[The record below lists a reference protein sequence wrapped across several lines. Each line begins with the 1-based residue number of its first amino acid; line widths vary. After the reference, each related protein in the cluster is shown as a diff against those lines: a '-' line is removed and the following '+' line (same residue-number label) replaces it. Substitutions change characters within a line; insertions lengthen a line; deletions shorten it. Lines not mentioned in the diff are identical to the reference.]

1 MMQMNTLFVTDST
14 FVDKYRIFFRL
25 LQDEQEVP
33 LLFHC
38 SAGKDRTGMGAALIL
53 YALGVDEATIMQDYL
68 ASNIYLDN
76 KYAKELERNPEPKS
90 VLTVKREFLQ
100 AGIDRIKQDHGSV
113 ENFLK
118 NVLKV
123 DLAKFKER
131 YLY

>member
-1 MMQMNTLFVTDST
+1 
-14 FVDKYRIFFRL
+14 
-25 LQDEQEVP
+25 
-33 LLFHC
+33 
-38 SAGKDRTGMGAALIL
+38 MGAALIL

-76 KYAKELERNPEPKS
+76 KYAKELERNPELKS